1 MFILATNLNRAIL
14 EGVNML
20 RREGEKLRGEERV
33 ISMIIVLTDGEPTY
47 GETDTEEIERNV
59 EDAINGDYSLFCL
72 AFGEDADFEF
82 LNRLALNNHGVARRI
97 PERADASML
106 LEGFY
111 EEVATPLLYD
121 VQFYYSEG
129 VVPNTLSERFFPNY
143 FNGSEIVVVGKLDE
157 TRLSSHVLRSFVYG
171 KTASEE
177 ISLATDTN
185 TAVSIIRKVTKIGNF

>member
-1 MFILATNLNRAIL
+1 
-14 EGVNML
+14 ML
-20 RREGEKLRGEERV
+20 RRESEKVRGEKV
-33 ISMIIVLTDGEPTY
+33 ISMLVVLTDGEPTY
-47 GETDTEEIERNV
+47 GEIDKREIQRNV
-59 EDAINGDYSLFCL
+59 QDAIKGDYSLFCL

-121 VQFYYSEG
+121 VQFYYSNG

-157 TRLSSHVLRSFVYG
+157 NRLSNHVLRSIIYG
-171 KTASEE
+171 KTSNSSEV
-177 ISLATDTN
+177 SLALDTS
-185 TAVSIIRKVTKIGNF
+185 TAVSIVLAILCCC